1 MSSAPP
7 PDRSRSP
14 FGEARSSLPAPA
26 GARGGGDFDVIVV
39 GGGPGGSTAAWR
51 LALRGLRPLVLDA
64 AVFPRVKICAGWVT
78 PTALEDLEI
87 DPEKYPLTIQP
98 FKACVLAFG
107 GARHETGWRRPASYG
122 IIRREFDHFL
132 LERAAAAGA
141 DVRVGI
147 RVVDVSAAPDRVTV
161 ETERGRFEAP
171 VVIGAGG
178 HRCPVAR
185 ALGRISDREEV
196 VVAQESET
204 RLSPEWAA
212 RLRPFLEAPEIYVE
226 PDLRGYGWFFPK
238 QDFINIGLGCTGG
251 GDASLPRRRDDLIAA
266 LRASGR
272 LPADLPIEPFKGHAY
287 VVRRQAPRRLSGP
300 GFCLVGDAAGL
311 ARDLSGEGIGP
322 AIRSGRLAAD
332 AVTDLIRRGTPLD
345 GYARQIVALYGSGEP
360 GWLGRRVRRLPDAVG
375 RLAVRLV
382 LGSSLARRRVVFDSI
397 FGMREVTS

>member
-1 MSSAPP
+1 MST
-7 PDRSRSP
+7 R
-14 FGEARSSLPAPA
+14 
-26 GARGGGDFDVIVV
+26 DVIVV
-39 GGGPGGSTAAWR
+39 GGGPGGSTAAWH
-51 LALRGLRPLVLDA
+51 LARTGLRPLVLDA

-78 PTALEDLEI
+78 PVALDDLEI

-98 FKACVLAFG
+98 FRSCVLEFE
-107 GARHETGWRRPASYG
+107 GARHETDWRRPASYG

-141 DVRVGI
+141 DVRWGI
-147 RVVDVSAAPDRVTV
+147 RVTGVSAGVDGVTV

-185 ALGRISDREEV
+185 ALGEISEREQV

-204 RLSPEWAA
+204 RLGPEWVA
-212 RLRPFLEAPEIYVE
+212 RLQPFLEAPELYVE

-238 QDFINIGLGCTGG
+238 QDFLNIGIGCTGG
-251 GDASLPRRRDDLIAA
+251 SDGTLPRRRDKLMAA
-266 LRASGR
+266 LRGSGR
-272 LPADLPIEPFKGHAY
+272 LPADLPLEPFKGHAY

-300 GFCLVGDAAGL
+300 RFCLVGDAAGL

-332 AVTDLIRRGTPLD
+332 AVADFISQGTTLD
-345 GYARQIVALYGSGEP
+345 GYARQIVALYGLGEP
-360 GWLGRRVRRLPDAVG
+360 GWLERQVGRLPEAVG
-375 RLAVRLV
+375 RLIVRLV
-382 LGSSLARRRVVFDSI
+382 LGSGLFRRRVVFDSI
-397 FGMREVTS
+397 FGMREVPP